1 MKITVV
7 GSMSTDFVVTTDIKP
22 NQGETVIGKNF
33 TTAFGGKGANQA
45 VAASRLGAEVSMVGK
60 VGNDAFGTA
69 IIANLESNGVD
80 ISHVERVTHS
90 ESGSAHIVL
99 FQEDNSIIVIPG
111 ANNEMLPQ
119 DIETFSDQLLASD
132 LVILQNEI
140 PQATNEAIIDFC
152 WEHTI
157 DTLLNPAPARSISEE
172 YIEKVSYLTP
182 NEHEA
187 AILFPGQTQKEV
199 LAKYP
204 NKLIITLG
212 SRGAVF
218 HNGKEE
224 VVVPAFKVKPL
235 DTTGAGDTFNG
246 AMATALLNG
255 KELPE
260 ALGFANLVAAIS
272 VQGFGAQ
279 GGMPTL
285 EMMKEHSSYEKKW
298 DFK

>member
-7 GSMSTDFVVTTDIKP
+7 GSISTDFVVTTEIKP
-22 NQGETVIGKNF
+22 NQGETVIGKSF

-45 VAASRLGAEVSMVGK
+45 VAASRLGSDVTMVGK
-60 VGNDAFGTA
+60 VGNDVFGTA
-69 IIANLESNGVD
+69 NIMNLEKND
-80 ISHVERVTHS
+80 ININYVERVTYV

-99 FQEDNSIIVIPG
+99 FNEDNSIIVIPG
-111 ANNEMLPQ
+111 ANNELTPQ
-119 DIETFSDQLLASD
+119 DIPSFSEQLLASE

-152 WEHTI
+152 WKHKI
-157 DTLLNPAPARSISEE
+157 DILLNPAPARPISEK
-172 YIEKVSYLTP
+172 YIEKLTYLTP

-187 AILFPGQTQKEV
+187 AVIFPGQNQKEL

-212 SRGAVF
+212 SKGAIF
-218 HNGKEE
+218 HNGREE
-224 VVVPAFKVKPL
+224 EIVSAFKVKPL

-255 KELPE
+255 TDLSG
-260 ALGFANLVAAIS
+260 ALEFANLAAAIS

-285 EMMKEHSSYEKKW
+285 EKMKEHPYYEKKW
-298 DFK
+298 NFK